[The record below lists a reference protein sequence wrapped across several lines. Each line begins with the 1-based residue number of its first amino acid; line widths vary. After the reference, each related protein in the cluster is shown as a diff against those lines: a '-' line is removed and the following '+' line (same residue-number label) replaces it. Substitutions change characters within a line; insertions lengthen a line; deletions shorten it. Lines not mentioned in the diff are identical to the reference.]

1 MSYKLL
7 TLFLCCFLAIT
18 ATTVEAGNP
27 SNIKKK
33 VTLKTTPYKALGGM
47 KRSPILPIY
56 AFQDGNLLTFDA
68 SLEGANIDVVSDEM
82 VVFSTHIDENG
93 CVELPESLE
102 GEFELR
108 LYIEENVFS
117 GLIVL

>member
-1 MSYKLL
+1 MKKLL

-18 ATTVEAGNP
+18 VTTVEAGNP

-56 AFQDGNLLTFDA
+56 AFQ
-68 SLEGANIDVVSDEM
+68 
-82 VVFSTHIDENG
+82 
-93 CVELPESLE
+93 
-102 GEFELR
+102 
-108 LYIEENVFS
+108 
-117 GLIVL
+117 

>member
-1 MSYKLL
+1 MKKLL
-7 TLFLCCFLAIT
+7 TLFLFCFLAIT
-18 ATTVEAGNP
+18 VTTVEAGNP

-56 AFQDGNLLTFDA
+56 AFQDGNLLIFDV
-68 SLEGANIDVVSDEM
+68 SLEGANIEIISDEM
-82 VVFSTHIDENG
+82 VVFSTQIDENG

-108 LYIEENVFS
+108 LYVGDMIYKGDFE
-117 GLIVL
+117 I